1 MLKYEGGRYFRQKI
15 ICATLAGK
23 SVKLSNIRLEE
34 ENVGLAGTSPPPA
47 CSLPTWPK
55 VEATTRYFYFIF

>member
-23 SVKLSNIRLEE
+23 SVKLSNVRLEE
-34 ENVGLAGTSPPPA
+34 ENVGLAGTPPHVLA
-47 CSLPTWPK
+47 
-55 VEATTRYFYFIF
+55 A